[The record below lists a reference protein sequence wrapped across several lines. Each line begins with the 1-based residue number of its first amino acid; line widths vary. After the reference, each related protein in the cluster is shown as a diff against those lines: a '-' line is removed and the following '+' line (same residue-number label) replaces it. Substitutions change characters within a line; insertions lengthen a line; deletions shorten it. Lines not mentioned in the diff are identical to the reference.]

1 MARIRTVKP
10 EFWSSEQ
17 IVECSPMARL
27 LFIGLWN
34 FCDDDGIHPASAK
47 TIKARVFPA
56 DDMDSATVRRMLD
69 ELSSH
74 GLIQFYVVDDVEY
87 LWVTGWAKHQKVER
101 PSYKYP
107 KPPKTKKKIDTQ
119 SPNDRRT
126 LDARHPPELEIG
138 RELENDDDARVTPPP
153 LDGPAK
159 PRDPNL
165 DLAREII
172 AAYGR
177 AVQEVWNLPTAPMPK
192 WGTGKGD
199 LPTAAAWARDGVTL
213 DLVLEVLGP
222 VLAKK
227 RDQPTDNEP
236 PGGLIYL
243 DKAVRRKLAEIVGK
257 PAEPVDPVLDA
268 TAQRYI
274 AAVKAW
280 KDGGKVGEMPRLEA
294 PAVVP
299 PEWQTLE
306 IPAACDRRT
315 A

>member
-56 DDMDSATVRRMLD
+56 DDMDAATVRRMLD
-69 ELSSH
+69 ELCAH
-74 GLIQFYVVDDVEY
+74 GLIQFYVADDVEY

-107 KPPKTKKKIDTQ
+107 KPPKSKRRVDAQ
-119 SPNDRRT
+119 STNDRRP

-138 RELENDDDARVTPPP
+138 RELEIETTTRAKPPS
-153 LDGPAK
+153 LDGPAE
-159 PRDPNL
+159 PRDPML
-165 DLAREII
+165 ELAQRIVE
-172 AAYGR
+172 AYGR
-177 AVQEVWNLPTAPMPK
+177 AVQEVW
-192 WGTGKGD
+192 D
-199 LPTAAAWARDGVTL
+199 LPSGPLPRMGERGDFATAKAWAEAGVTL
-213 DLVLEVLGP
+213 ELVLEVLGP
-222 VLAKK
+222 VLTAK
-227 RDQPTDNEP
+227 RDSSSDNGA

-257 PAEPVDPVLDA
+257 PAEPVDPA
-268 TAQRYI
+268 KEAAAREYI
-274 AAVKAW
+274 EAMRAWAA
-280 KDGGKVGEMPRLEA
+280 GGKQGVA
-294 PAVVP
+294 PQLVP
-299 PEWQTLE
+299 AIPIDPAWRTLE
-306 IPAACDRRT
+306 IPAHLDRRT